1 MNKLDWIIIWTLTW
15 HFLKTLVKVVVVLGI
30 LAAIVWFFVEAIVN
44 A

>member
-15 HFLKTLVKVVVVLGI
+15 HFLKALVKVVVVLGI
-30 LAAIVWFFVEAIVN
+30 LATIVWFLVEAIVN

>member
-1 MNKLDWIIIWTLTW
+1 MSKLDWIIIWALTW
-15 HFLKTLVKVVVVLGI
+15 HFLKALVKVVVVLGI